1 LELIQKH
8 VIPIKTF
15 AMLCHICIGVLQHTN
30 NVIDSS
36 TEDHLSWLVCAHH
49 PTVSTL
55 ATSAA
60 DGCHVC
66 QPFWSQLSKSEQEIL
81 YLEES
86 KDDTRMS
93 NSGEGKDNQHGRL
106 THITLHTNRLRE
118 GDYYFS
124 VRFDHD
130 YIDWTR
136 VSKKKDEVVISMYN
150 LQPVQSMHPDRCTH
164 RQLAKLK
171 HRYGTSGYR
180 TTPFKQYRL

>member
-8 VIPIKTF
+8 VIPIKTS
-15 AMLCHICIGVLQHTN
+15 AMLCHICIGVLQHTH
-30 NVIDSS
+30 NVIDSG